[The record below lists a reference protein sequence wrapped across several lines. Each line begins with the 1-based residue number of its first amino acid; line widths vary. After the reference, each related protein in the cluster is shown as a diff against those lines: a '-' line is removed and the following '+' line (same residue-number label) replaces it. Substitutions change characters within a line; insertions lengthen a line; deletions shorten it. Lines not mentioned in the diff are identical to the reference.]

1 MDLDTRIRDAD
12 PARALVV
19 VAVDARE
26 ARRAHRRVLARGRSA
41 RRRLVVPA
49 TAALVLA
56 AAAAAIVGLA
66 ARGETAK
73 PVSAAAIVLARAGRA
88 ASANATVK
96 LGRGEYFY
104 NEIRTLAGAYYA
116 VGDGASAQGT
126 YVVQPETVQTWG
138 SAEGSDHQVVTNDGP
153 ETLLTHGARGW
164 VLGGSSAL
172 APPASTLYTRSAP
185 WGQWVEYDAPGVLL
199 AVPDDLSR
207 LPRSPAALTQLI
219 DTNNTGL
226 NEVVTD
232 PTLPASPAYT
242 FSTAAAILAAPA
254 FGSSAALRV
263 ALCEV
268 MASTPGI
275 GLLGP
280 ATDAAGAHG
289 IAIAGP
295 LGGDGYSPFGG
306 DRGVRE
312 EVIIDPSDGAVL
324 QLAQVIADPKLES
337 GDFRKVIGD
346 SAGKVFDWTDYLA
359 SGIVNSP
366 SATLPVQPASAPA
379 D

>member
-1 MDLDTRIRDAD
+1 MDLDTRIRNAD
-12 PARALVV
+12 PARGLVV
-19 VAVDARE
+19 VAVE
-26 ARRAHRRVLARGRSA
+26 PGTARRAHRRVLARARHG

-49 TAALVLA
+49 AAALLLAAPAAALA
-56 AAAAAIVGLA
+56 AAAL
-66 ARGETAK
+66 RGETAK
-73 PVSAAAIVLARAGRA
+73 PTSAAAVVLARAGRA
-88 ASANATVK
+88 ASAMATVK
-96 LGRGEYFY
+96 LGPGEYFY
-104 NEIRTLAGAYYA
+104 NEVRTLAGGYYA
-116 VGDGASAQGT
+116 VGNGGRAQGA

-138 SAEGSDHQVVTNDGP
+138 SDEGSDYQVVTYDGP
-153 ETLLTHGARGW
+153 QTLLTHGARGW

-172 APPASTLYTRSAP
+172 APPAGTLYSRSAP
-185 WGQWVEYDAPGVLL
+185 WGQTVEYDAPGMLL

-242 FSTAAAILAAPA
+242 FSTAAQILAAPA
-254 FGSSAALRV
+254 FGSSAALRI

-268 MASTPGI
+268 MASAPGI
-275 GLLGP
+275 ELLGP
-280 ATDAAGAHG
+280 ATDESGRHG

-295 LGGDGYSPFGG
+295 LGGNGYSPFGG

-312 EVIIDPSDGAVL
+312 EVIIDPADGAVL

-337 GDFRKVIGD
+337 GDFRTVIGHA
-346 SAGKVFDWTDYLA
+346 AGKVFDWTDYLA
-359 SGIVNSP
+359 SGIVHSP
-366 SATLPVQPASAPA
+366 SATLPAQPATTPT